1 MTMDI
6 HQKVLKDHP
15 EIASLPH
22 ILVEVLKVSADPDSS
37 AAQISKVILKD
48 PALTA
53 KILRVV
59 NSPYYGRVREV
70 TTINQAVVTLGVR
83 SVTAIALSSSVY
95 KMTENV
101 EGMVSRKRFWR
112 HSLEVAIAARMI
124 AEEIRF
130 EPGEEAFVAGLL
142 HEIGLLVLEA
152 SYPEEYRRM
161 WKQVEAGEFLTVLE
175 QEMLGTDHARAG
187 QFLLDQWGVPRNIGE
202 AVGRHHAQFDYG
214 VKASDMLLPQV
225 VLLANQL
232 SKFRAYTMPPP
243 EPKTLERKDAV
254 ASNLNLSHAALAKI
268 EGELI
273 SIVVRESDF
282 LEIEIG
288 TQAEILAE
296 ANQMLYRQFLMVE
309 NLLRENRRMQQ
320 SIAHDQA
327 KRAALESLKAVANT
341 FSNHINNATAAI
353 LGRAQLIEMSIK
365 GGQITGNIEN
375 CQNSLNIIM
384 QSVESISSLIGELKR
399 LTSFDSSFALQDKT
413 IIDIEREIRDRI
425 NDLND
430 RVLASV

>member
-1 MTMDI
+1 MNQDI
-6 HQKVLKDHP
+6 HQKVLTDHP

-22 ILVEVLKVSADPDSS
+22 VLVEVLKVSADPDSS

-112 HSLEVAIAARMI
+112 HCLEVAIAARMI
-124 AEEIRF
+124 AEDIGF
-130 EPGEEAFVAGLL
+130 EPAEEAFVAGLL

-152 SYPEEYRRM
+152 SYPDEYRRM
-161 WKQVEAGEFLTVLE
+161 WKQVEAGEMLTDLE
-175 QEMLGTDHARAG
+175 QKMLGTDHARAG

-202 AVGRHHAQFDYG
+202 AAGKHHAQFDHG
-214 VKASDMLLPQV
+214 EKQPHTILPQL

-243 EPKTLERKDAV
+243 EPKMLERKDAIL
-254 ASNLNLSHAALAKI
+254 SNLGLSHAALAKI

-282 LEIEIG
+282 LEMEIG

-327 KRAALESLKAVANT
+327 KRAALESLKAVTNT

-365 GGQITGNIEN
+365 NGQVTGNVES
-375 CQNSLNIIM
+375 CRNSLIVIM
-384 QSVESISSLIGELKR
+384 QSVESISSLLGELKR
-399 LTSFDSSFALQDKT
+399 LTSFEGSSGIQEKT
-413 IIDIEREIRDRI
+413 IVDIEREIRERI

-430 RVLASV
+430 RVITSV

>member
-1 MTMDI
+1 MNQDI
-6 HQKVLKDHP
+6 HQKVLNDHP

-22 ILVEVLKVSADPDSS
+22 VLVEVLKVSADPDSS
-37 AAQISKVILKD
+37 AGEISKVILKD

-70 TTINQAVVTLGVR
+70 TTVNQAVVTLGVR

-95 KMTENV
+95 KMAENV

-124 AEEIRF
+124 AEEIGF
-130 EPGEEAFVAGLL
+130 EPAEEAFVAGLL

-161 WKQVEAGEFLTVLE
+161 WKQAEAGELLTILE
-175 QEMLGTDHARAG
+175 QKILGTDHARAG

-202 AVGRHHAQFDYG
+202 AVGKHHALFDHG
-214 VKASDMLLPQV
+214 ARQSDQILPQI
-225 VLLANQL
+225 VLLANNL

-243 EPKTLERKDAV
+243 EPKMLERKDAV
-254 ASNLNLSHAALAKI
+254 ASNLKLSHAALANI

-273 SIVVRESDF
+273 SIVVRESDY
-282 LEIEIG
+282 LEMEIG
-288 TQAEILAE
+288 TQAEIMAE
-296 ANQMLYRQFLMVE
+296 ANQMLYKQFLMVE

-327 KRAALESLKAVANT
+327 KRAALESLKAVTTT
-341 FSNHINNATAAI
+341 FSNHVNNATAAI

-365 GGQITGNIEN
+365 NGQLEGKVDG

-384 QSVESISSLIGELKR
+384 QSVESISSLLNELKQ
-399 LTSFDSSFALQDKT
+399 LTVFDGSFEQDGKT
-413 IIDIEREIRDRI
+413 ILDIEREIRSRI
-425 NDLND
+425 NNLNKK
-430 RVLASV
+430 VLTPA